1 MVFVVGLL
9 VLVASSLA
17 IIVTQLVKAP
27 EAYEDEDGF
36 HLIRERAV
44 RSSAPV
50 VRRHSRQVR
59 FGSTKTER
67 GAGLHL
73 HLPATVGRV
82 K

>member
-1 MVFVVGLL
+1 MIFVLGLL
-9 VLVASSLA
+9 VLVASSLV
-17 IIVTQLVKAP
+17 IIVNGLVKAP

-36 HLIRERAV
+36 HAIRERAP
-44 RSSAPV
+44 RSSASV

-59 FGSTKTER
+59 FRSTKTEH

-73 HLPATVGRV
+73 HLPAAVGRT

>member
-1 MVFVVGLL
+1 MLFVVGLL
-9 VLVASSLA
+9 VLVASSLV
-17 IIVTQLVKAP
+17 IIVNQLIKAP

-36 HLIRERAV
+36 QLIRERAT

-50 VRRHSRQVR
+50 VRRHSRQFR
-59 FGSTKTER
+59 FRSTRTEH